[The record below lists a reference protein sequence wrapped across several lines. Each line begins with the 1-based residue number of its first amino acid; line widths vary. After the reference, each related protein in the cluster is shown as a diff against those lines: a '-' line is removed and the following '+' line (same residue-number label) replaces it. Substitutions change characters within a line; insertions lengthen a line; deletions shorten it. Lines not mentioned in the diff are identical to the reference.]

1 LPPATISVGIIGL
14 GPAWDWRYLPALQNL
29 RRRIRVRAV
38 YDTVLSRAESAAED
52 LDADVCMGLLSLL
65 ERPDVRGVLLLDLSW
80 QGWMP
85 LHFACS
91 RKKPAYVAGSLG
103 EDAAGLRQLYES
115 ACAASLTLM
124 PEFSRR
130 YTPATGRLQELLATR
145 LGRPRRIEIEA
156 TLPRPDDAG
165 TVPGQGPGR
174 DFLIGLIDWCR
185 HVQRARPTL
194 VTTEEAA
201 LEPGRKERRVAIA
214 FAEPRFGGGASSAEL
229 RLAEPPAASLEG
241 DPIAGPRFR
250 VECEQGWALIE
261 SPTEIKWSLGGT
273 GTTESLAAER
283 TEVEVMLDHFCRRV
297 AGGLIPVA
305 DVADVRHSI
314 AVVEAAEQSL
324 RERRTV
330 TLNGQL
336 L

>member
-1 LPPATISVGIIGL
+1 MRPATVSVGIIGL
-14 GPAWDWRYLPALQNL
+14 GPVWDWRYLPALQNL

-38 YDTVLSRAESAAED
+38 YDSVLSRAESAAEE
-52 LDADVCMGLLSLL
+52 LDADVCTGVLSLL
-65 ERPDVRGVLLLDLSW
+65 DRPDVRAVLLLDLSW
-80 QGWMP
+80 QGRMP

-91 RKKPAYVAGSLG
+91 RKKPVYVAGSLG
-103 EDAAGLRQLYES
+103 EDAAGLRKLHEA

-130 YTPATGRLQELLATR
+130 YTPATGRLQELLATQ

-156 TLPRPDDAG
+156 TLPRADDAG

-174 DFLIGLIDWCR
+174 DFLVGLIDWCR
-185 HVQRARPTL
+185 HVQRARPTR
-194 VTTEEAA
+194 VSTEEAA
-201 LEPGRKERRVAIA
+201 LGSGRKERRVAIE
-214 FAEPRFGGGASSAEL
+214 FAEPRVGGGSPSAEL
-229 RLAEPPAASLEG
+229 RLAEPPADSLEG
-241 DPIAGPRFR
+241 EPIAAPRFR
-250 VECEQGWALIE
+250 VECEQGWALME
-261 SPTEIKWSLGGT
+261 SPTGIAWSVGT
-273 GTTESLAAER
+273 SPATESLAAER

-305 DVADVRHSI
+305 DVADVCHSI

-324 RERRTV
+324 RERRAIA
-330 TLNGQL
+330 LNGEL

>member
-1 LPPATISVGIIGL
+1 MPPATVSVGLIGL
-14 GPAWDWRYLPALQNL
+14 GPVWDWRYLPALQNL

-38 YDTVLSRAESAAED
+38 YDTVLSRAESAAEE
-52 LDADVCMGLLSLL
+52 LDADVCTGVLSLL
-65 ERPDVRGVLLLDLSW
+65 DRPDVRGVLLLDSAW
-80 QGWMP
+80 HGWMP
-85 LHFACS
+85 LHFACL
-91 RKKPAYVAGSLG
+91 RNKPVYVAGSLG
-103 EDAAGLRQLYES
+103 EDAAGLRKLHQT

-130 YTPATGRLQELLATR
+130 YTPATSRLQELLATR

-156 TLPRPDDAG
+156 TLPRTDSAG

-174 DFLIGLIDWCR
+174 DFLIGLVDWCR
-185 HVQRARPTL
+185 HVQRARPTR
-194 VTTEEAA
+194 VFTDETPQE
-201 LEPGRKERRVAIA
+201 RRRVAIE
-214 FAEPRFGGGASSAEL
+214 FAEPRFGGGAPSAEL
-229 RLAEPPAASLEG
+229 RLAEPPADSLEEE
-241 DPIAGPRFR
+241 PIAAPRFR

-261 SPTEIKWSLGGT
+261 SPTAIAWSVGRSA
-273 GTTESLAAER
+273 TTESLVAER

-305 DVADVRHSI
+305 DVADVCHSI

-324 RERRTV
+324 RERRAIA
-330 TLNGQL
+330 LNGEL